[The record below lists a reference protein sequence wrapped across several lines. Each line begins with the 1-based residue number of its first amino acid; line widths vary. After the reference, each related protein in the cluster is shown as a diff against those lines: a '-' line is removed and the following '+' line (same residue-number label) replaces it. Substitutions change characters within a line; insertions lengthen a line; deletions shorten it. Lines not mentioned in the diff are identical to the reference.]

1 MKLYNVTIW
10 PEAGTAA
17 REKIQAATSIDALL
31 RALEAVREHGVSAA
45 RVQLAGE
52 VPEEH
57 PCVSC
62 RLADADAEV
71 DEEESN
77 DSRR

>member
-1 MKLYNVTIW
+1 MKLYQVTIW
-10 PEAGTAA
+10 PEAGGVA

-45 RVQLAGE
+45 RVQLSGE

-62 RLADADAEV
+62 RLADADGEV
-71 DEEESN
+71 EDGEE
-77 DSRR
+77 DPRR